1 MAVVDARVC
10 RALPSLFFCN
20 ILRRYATTGADTCV
34 APLLATYSSAKDE
47 AFAAALQQQPQL
59 RAYGH
64 CIVMPA
70 ADRSLLEVGGQQNR

>member
-10 RALPSLFFCN
+10 YSLPSLCFCN

-34 APLLATYSSAKDE
+34 APLLAAYSSAKDE

-70 ADRSLLEVGGQQNR
+70 ADRILLEVRQHNR